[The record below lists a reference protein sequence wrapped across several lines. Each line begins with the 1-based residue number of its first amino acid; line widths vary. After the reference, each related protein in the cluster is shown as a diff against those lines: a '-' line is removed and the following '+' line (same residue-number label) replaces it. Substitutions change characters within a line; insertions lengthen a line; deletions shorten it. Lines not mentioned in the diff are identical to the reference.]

1 MNRQLLSKKKQALRK
16 CADETNM
23 WIRPIEKNDIPAIV
37 AIEKICF
44 TDPWNESMLAD
55 MVNNNFDETFVLEDA
70 AKIIGYVNIRTL
82 ADESELM
89 RICIIPEKRGY
100 GFSKLIMERAII
112 AAKVK
117 KAEKV
122 FLEVRESNEAAINL
136 YSRYNFKEISKRLDY
151 YSSPTE
157 AAVVMQ
163 LTLPS

>member
-1 MNRQLLSKKKQALRK
+1 
-16 CADETNM
+16 M
-23 WIRPIEKNDIPAIV
+23 WIRPIEKNDIPAIA

-44 TDPWNESMLAD
+44 TDPWNESMLTD

-70 AKIIGYVNIRTL
+70 AHHAASDTSTATIKSADGKASDIIGYVNIRTL

-122 FLEVRESNEAAINL
+122 FLEVRESNEAAISL
-136 YSRYNFKEISKRLDY
+136 YSRYNFKEISKRPDY
-151 YSSPTE
+151 YSNPTE